1 MKEVILKDEPTT
13 SHNITGVVTHQKGPE
28 SRNVFRSFYSHAMQV
43 LFTCKNGTYSFFLA
57 NDIITKEGWND
68 GRKQSLYN
76 MCGKTRI

>member
-13 SHNITGVVTHQKGPE
+13 SHNITGVVTHPKGPE
-28 SRNVFRSFYSHAMQV
+28 SRNVFRSFILMLCRCFSRV
-43 LFTCKNGTYSFFLA
+43 KTVRILFFLA